1 MSDDAVD
8 LDNEYLAQVGERLRS
23 IRRQKRMSLLDVEA
37 ASGKEFKASVLGAY
51 ERGERAISVPRLQ
64 RLAGLYSV
72 PVAQLL
78 PAAGEDRSGDDRS
91 LGMPFGGRP
100 AMTINL
106 ERLRDLK
113 GAEADLVN
121 RYLRGIQV
129 QRQDFNG
136 KVLTVRADDLRALAC
151 MLGVAS
157 DAAISQLEDLG
168 LAYGV

>member
-1 MSDDAVD
+1 MNDESNDADDA
-8 LDNEYLAQVGERLRS
+8 YIGRVGERLRS

-64 RLAGLYSV
+64 RLAELYSV

-78 PAAGEDRSGDDRS
+78 PELDDGGQRDS
-91 LGMPFGGRP
+91 LPPGVPFARP
-100 AMTINL
+100 RMTIDL
-106 ERLRDLK
+106 EKLRELE
-113 GAEADLVN
+113 GTEADLVN

-136 KVLTVRADDLRALAC
+136 KVLTVRSDDLRALAC

-157 DAAISQLEDLG
+157 DQAIEQLERLG
-168 LAYGV
+168 LAYRV

>member
-1 MSDDAVD
+1 
-8 LDNEYLAQVGERLRS
+8 
-23 IRRQKRMSLLDVEA
+23 MSLLDVEA

-51 ERGERAISVPRLQ
+51 ERGERALSVTRLH
-64 RLAGLYSV
+64 RLAELYAV

-78 PAAGEDRSGDDRS
+78 PSPEPEAAAGSQAIG
-91 LGMPFGGRP
+91 GPFVAP
-100 AMTINL
+100 AAMTIDL
-106 ERLRDLK
+106 ERLRDLE

-157 DAAISQLEDLG
+157 DAAIGQLEHLG
-168 LAYGV
+168 LAYTV